1 MTSPVLEVEEL
12 RVEVEDRGVDIV
24 DGVSFRIAAGEVL
37 GLVGE
42 SGSGKST
49 VGLALLGHTRRGA
62 RIAGG
67 QVRVEGRDILS
78 RSPAELRAL
87 RGRTV
92 SYVPQDPASALNPA
106 LRIRTQLEETLVAHR
121 FAGSHAERM
130 QEMLDE
136 VLLPHDDAFLRRYPH
151 Q

>member
-1 MTSPVLEVEEL
+1 MTIAKPAIIVDRLHIMVEGTGL
-12 RVEVEDRGVDIV
+12 DIV
-24 DGVSFRIAAGEVL
+24 NDVSFSIAPGEVL

-67 QVRVEGRDILS
+67 HVRVEGREILS
-78 RSPAELRAL
+78 LAPAQLRAL
-87 RGRTV
+87 RGGTV

-106 LRIRTQLEETLVAHR
+106 LRIRMQLEETLVAH
-121 FAGSHAERM
+121 
-130 QEMLDE
+130 
-136 VLLPHDDAFLRRYPH
+136 
-151 Q
+151 